1 MRTLVAVL
9 IGLVA
14 GFFTGIVIDQI
25 IGVIGLLASDDG
37 PSGFR
42 FLPLVLA
49 VVGAVVAVL
58 IDRSRQRRGAPP
70 RS

>member
-14 GFFTGIVIDQI
+14 GFFAGIVVDQV
-25 IGVIGLLASDDG
+25 IGVIGLLTSGDPG
-37 PSGFR
+37 GFR

-49 VVGAVVAVL
+49 AVGAVVAVVVE
-58 IDRSRQRRGAPP
+58 RQRQQKGSPP
-70 RS
+70 RR

>member
-14 GFFTGIVIDQI
+14 GFLAGLVVDQI
-25 IGVIGLLASDDG
+25 IGVVGLLTSGDPG
-37 PSGFR
+37 GFR

-49 VVGAVVAVL
+49 AVGAVVAVVV
-58 IDRSRQRRGAPP
+58 DRQRQRRSAPP
-70 RS
+70 RR

>member
-14 GFFTGIVIDQI
+14 GFFAGIVVDQI
-25 IGVIGLLASDDG
+25 IGVIGLLTSDEPG
-37 PSGFR
+37 GFR
-42 FLPLVLA
+42 FLPVVLA

-58 IDRSRQRRGAPP
+58 IDRQRQRRGTPP
-70 RS
+70 GR

>member
-14 GFFTGIVIDQI
+14 GFFAGIVLDQV
-25 IGVIGLLASDDG
+25 IGVIGLLTSDDG
-37 PSGFR
+37 PTGFR

-49 VVGAVVAVL
+49 AVGAVVAVL
-58 IDRSRQRRGAPP
+58 VDRSRQRGGNPP
-70 RS
+70 RR

>member
-1 MRTLVAVL
+1 MRTLAAVL

-14 GFFTGIVIDQI
+14 GFFAGIAVDQVV
-25 IGVIGLLASDDG
+25 GVVGLLTSGDPG
-37 PSGFR
+37 GFR
-42 FLPLVLA
+42 FVPLVLA

-58 IDRSRQRRGAPP
+58 VDRQRQRRGAPP